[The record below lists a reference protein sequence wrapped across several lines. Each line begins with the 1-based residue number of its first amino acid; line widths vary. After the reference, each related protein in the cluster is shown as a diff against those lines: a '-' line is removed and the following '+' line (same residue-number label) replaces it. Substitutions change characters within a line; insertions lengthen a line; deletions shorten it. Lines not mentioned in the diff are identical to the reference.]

1 MRKKLVACLLGVS
14 AMSALVTGQLVY
26 AEEYYDDGTYYD
38 IDSYNEEYYD
48 DGSYSEEYSD
58 DSSESA
64 GSSDSWYQT
73 PRTDIQRGGGERET
87 PDENGQIHS
96 YLTGQLTDAEIAL
109 QRPVAVMINN
119 IINALPQSGM
129 RECICDLR
137 SSG

>member
-73 PRTDIQRGGGERET
+73 PRTDIQ
-87 PDENGQIHS
+87 
-96 YLTGQLTDAEIAL
+96 
-109 QRPVAVMINN
+109 
-119 IINALPQSGM
+119 
-129 RECICDLR
+129 
-137 SSG
+137 